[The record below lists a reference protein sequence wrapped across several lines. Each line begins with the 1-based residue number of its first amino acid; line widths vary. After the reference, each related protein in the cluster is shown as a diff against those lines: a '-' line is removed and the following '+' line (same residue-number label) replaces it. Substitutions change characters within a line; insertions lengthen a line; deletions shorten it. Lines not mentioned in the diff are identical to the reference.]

1 MHTVFRPCCGLP
13 PGLLPPLPPPA
24 LPTDPM
30 RGVDWGHHPVMMEV
44 APLQLP
50 LPVVQLVEVAQ
61 RGVDGRVGKVQAE

>member
-1 MHTVFRPCCGLP
+1 
-13 PGLLPPLPPPA
+13 
-24 LPTDPM
+24 M